1 MREIK
6 FRAWNN
12 KTKQESPFLLNIW
25 FYSFTFF
32 MVLLKVFIKQLIN
45 SSFVLCKYLA
55 SLPQP
60 PVTSHQVI
68 TEGLNG
74 PGAVVISGSTGV
86 NISGLIKARGE

>member
-25 FYSFTFF
+25 FYSLPISKLFYQ
-32 MVLLKVFIKQLIN
+32 VKYKVIAKLLDKVA
-45 SSFVLCKYLA
+45 A
-55 SLPQP
+55 SLLQP